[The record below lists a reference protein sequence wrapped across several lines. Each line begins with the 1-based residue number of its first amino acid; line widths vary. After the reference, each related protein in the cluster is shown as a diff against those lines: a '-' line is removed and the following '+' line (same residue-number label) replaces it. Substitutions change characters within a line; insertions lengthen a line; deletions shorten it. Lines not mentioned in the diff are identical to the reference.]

1 MARRATDPFTSYNF
15 LLEIEGITI
24 AGFSE
29 VTGLNSEQNVVEYR
43 EGNEGITPRKL
54 PGLTKFGNITLK
66 RGISPDLQIYNWRKT
81 VTDGDIVRKNV
92 SIVLHN
98 EKHDEAVRWNLI
110 NAWPSKYTG
119 PDMKA
124 NANEVAIETIELAHE
139 GLERA

>member
-29 VTGLNSEQNVVEYR
+29 VTGLNSEQNVIEYR